1 MKVFCMTN
9 PALNARQAAWTNQME
24 QIGDEHGF
32 YRALDAEHKALFVK
46 GDDTLVVTFDNLDDA
61 RQKVEDRLPWGVK
74 FINAQGWSALGVA
87 AHGWTWYRAE
97 AVHDF
102 FDQLKAERFFDR
114 FKQVVFY
121 GASMAGY
128 AAAAFSSAAPGA
140 RVIALS
146 PQATLDRDLTGGW
159 EPPFRLAWR
168 RDFNSRYG
176 YAPDE
181 VQSAQKMWLFYD
193 PLSREDAVHAALFRS
208 PNVSH
213 MRCRHFGHNMG
224 SLMNMMGALKPIT
237 QGCVTGT
244 LDEAGIYKILRAR
257 RHLPFYQKQMLQ
269 QLSDR
274 KRPRL
279 TYHYARAVLAD
290 SYPAQRPHFRGMM
303 NKIAKQH
310 GLAPYTPPANEGD
323 QSRSPRPPGD

>member
-1 MKVFCMTN
+1 MTEST
-9 PALNARQAAWTNQME
+9 LNAHQIAWASQLE

-32 YRALDAEHKALFVK
+32 YRALDPEHKALFVK

-74 FINAQGWSALGVA
+74 FINSQGWSALGVA

-140 RVIALS
+140 KVIALS

-159 EPPFRLAWR
+159 ENRFRLAWR

-176 YAPDE
+176 YAPNE
-181 VQSAQKMWLFYD
+181 VRTAQKMWLFYD

-208 PNVSH
+208 PNVTRI
-213 MRCRHFGHNMG
+213 RCRHFGHNMG
-224 SLMNMMGALKPIT
+224 SVMNLMGALKPIT
-237 QGCVTGT
+237 QGCVTDD
-244 LDEAGIYKILRAR
+244 LDEAGIYKLLRAR
-257 RHLPFYQKQMLQ
+257 RHLPLFQKQILQ
-269 QLSDR
+269 QITAK
-274 KRPRL
+274 KRPLL
-279 TYHYARAVLAD
+279 TYHYARAVLDD
-290 SYPAQRPHFRGMM
+290 SYPKARPHFLRQV
-303 NKIAKQH
+303 NTIAKQH
-310 GLAPYTPPANEGD
+310 NLAPYAPPEN
-323 QSRSPRPPGD
+323 